1 MTNTP
6 PPQLLSPDD
15 ARAAGEPLGIPERVA
30 QANIMRFALRHP
42 AVANVFAGMID
53 VAVFHGA
60 LDARLREIAILRVG
74 WRIGSVYEWSNHV
87 GVARGV
93 GLTDDEIVAIRSADA
108 SVLTE
113 ADLVA
118 IRVVDD
124 VLEET
129 RVSESTLAAAR
140 AVVGDGD
147 ALLELVTIPAFYRA
161 IGTMLL
167 TYGVPLEDGLA
178 AWGPDGHGP
187 DHDGHS
193 VSSPS

>member
-1 MTNTP
+1 MP
-6 PPQLLSPDD
+6 PPLLSQDE
-15 ARAAGEPLGIPERVA
+15 ARAAGLAAGIPERVA
-30 QANIMRFALRHP
+30 QANIMRFALQHP
-42 AVANVFAGMID
+42 GVARVFAGMID

-87 GVARGV
+87 GVARGA
-93 GLTDDEIVAIRSADA
+93 GLTDDEIVALRSADA

-118 IRVVDD
+118 VRVVDE
-124 VLEET
+124 VLDAT
-129 RVSESTLAAAR
+129 RVSDATLAAAR
-140 AVVGDGD
+140 AIVGDGD

-167 TYGVPLEDGLA
+167 TFDVPLEGGLA
-178 AWGPDGHGP
+178 PWGPDGQAP
-187 DHDGHS
+187 D
-193 VSSPS
+193 